1 MQFISLGNVEC
12 YLKLLQ
18 LPKIGKIFAAIQ
30 IVGHIV
36 QMYQSFNILVA
47 STYFGFFLLVEV
59 FSVFLIIA
67 NFFAHLFGMLVT
79 FRLFDI
85 CLNGMFCACL

>member
-18 LPKIGKIFAAIQ
+18 LPAIDKIFAA

-47 STYFGFFLLVEV
+47 STYFGFFLLVAV
-59 FSVFLIIA
+59 FSDFLIIA
-67 NFFAHLFGMLVT
+67 NFLTHLFEMLVG